1 MQDQYK
7 EKDAS
12 ANGKRKRKRVNWA
25 AEPYHAGMPSSR
37 RRTIQN
43 AFMSNDLRIV
53 VATIAFGMGINKP
66 DLRAVIHYN
75 MPRNYE
81 SYVQEIGR
89 AGRDGKPAHC
99 HLFLDARGGD
109 KCELRR
115 HIYSNSIDRHVI
127 RKLLQHVF
135 VPCACAK
142 KGQSEEQY
150 QRTQAA
156 KNELVINAESQV
168 NNRFCPG
175 HEIGLSVERTVEEL
189 DIPEENIST
198 LLCYLELDS
207 RWNISVLSNAY
218 TMAKVI
224 SYGGAKYL
232 KHAAKECAPLA
243 MAIALEIKQNKFK
256 DDSNLIEFSVV
267 DVAAAIGWNSGV
279 VKYQLKN
286 LEWTQV
292 DGYPRRSP
300 INVNFYDIGFRLKAP
315 GDFIPEEI
323 DNALDT
329 LYNRTVEQE
338 RTQLIQLQYVFQGL
352 SSVAY
357 NTYIPCTSTNYAP
370 DRSNQLK
377 GIIRDYF
384 ENDYP
389 KELKLEADASDLSD
403 ADIENDVLSLIN
415 MYPDNNFSGRNIARI
430 FHGISSPNYPAVI
443 WGRCKYWRA
452 HSNVD
457 FNRILKLAN
466 TLIVRLRM

>member
-1 MQDQYK
+1 MSK
-7 EKDAS
+7 
-12 ANGKRKRKRVNWA
+12 
-25 AEPYHAGMPSSR
+25 
-37 RRTIQN
+37 TN
-43 AFMSNDLRIV
+43 ACENQRI
-53 VATIAFGMGINKP
+53 
-66 DLRAVIHYN
+66 
-75 MPRNYE
+75 
-81 SYVQEIGR
+81 
-89 AGRDGKPAHC
+89 
-99 HLFLDARGGD
+99 
-109 KCELRR
+109 
-115 HIYSNSIDRHVI
+115 
-127 RKLLQHVF
+127 
-135 VPCACAK
+135 
-142 KGQSEEQY
+142 
-150 QRTQAA
+150 
-156 KNELVINAESQV
+156 
-168 NNRFCPG
+168 CPG
-175 HEIGLSVERTVEEL
+175 HEIGFSVQRTVEAL

-218 TMAKVI
+218 TMAKII

-232 KHAAKECAPLA
+232 KHAAKECPPLA
-243 MAIALEIKQNKFK
+243 MAIALEIKQETFK
-256 DDSNLIEFSVV
+256 DDANIIEFSVV

-286 LEWTQV
+286 LEWIEV

-300 INVNFYDIGFRLKAP
+300 INVNFHDIGFRLKAP

-323 DNALDT
+323 DDALDT

-352 SSVAY
+352 SLVAY
-357 NTYIPCTSTNYAP
+357 NNYVPCMSANYAP

-384 ENDYP
+384 QNDYP
-389 KELKLEADASDLSD
+389 KELKLEPDNSNVSDG
-403 ADIENDVLSLIN
+403 DIEHDVLSLIS

-430 FHGISSPNYPAVI
+430 FHGITSPNFPAVI

-466 TLIVRLRM
+466 ALIVRRRM